1 MKYVMVNFLKAAFL
15 VFFSLGIISSTFSQ
29 INECTNVMSA
39 GSQPCFSFTLE
50 GASERMA
57 SNAFQSFVRSE
68 YRTRVRRDRRA
79 DEFVASGVNVM
90 SIDATNE
97 LNIFGK
103 FNEAGGAV
111 SVTVWFQMGNDFLST
126 EKYPTK
132 REGLFLFM
140 ENLKTEIRK
149 AKIEEILSEQENE
162 LNALERQLRRLK
174 RDKDGYEKDIRDAEK
189 KIEES
194 RANIQKNLEE
204 QKETEVTIQRQ
215 RDHIEQT
222 RRQLRELE

>member
-1 MKYVMVNFLKAAFL
+1 
-15 VFFSLGIISSTFSQ
+15 
-29 INECTNVMSA
+29 MSK
-39 GSQPCFSFTLE
+39 GSQPCFSFTMD
-50 GASERMA
+50 GVSERMA
-57 SNAFQSFVRSE
+57 SNTFQSFLRSE

-79 DEFVASGVNVM
+79 DEFVASGVNIM

-97 LNIFGK
+97 LNIYGK

-111 SVTVWFQMGNDFLST
+111 SVNVWFQMGDNFLST

-140 ENLKTEIRK
+140 ENLKKEIQK
-149 AKIEEILSEQENE
+149 VKIEELLSEQESE
-162 LNALERQLRRLK
+162 LNSLERQLRRLQ

-215 RDHIEQT
+215 RDQIEQT
-222 RRQLRELE
+222 RRQLRVLE